1 MVMLELFEHLGPVVG
16 DSAAFYRYELGAFLQ
31 QLGMTLPGKGNAN
44 D

>member
-1 MVMLELFEHLGPVVG
+1 VG

-31 QLGMTLPGKGNAN
+31 QLGMTPQNEGDAN